1 MMAGLVQEQASVAQP
16 GTKDDFADTIR
27 RVRQVNV
34 GKRTWG
40 RWFRSTISELARGA
54 LPNFSRAPRA
64 PPNNSSCSQRAN
76 TLTLNS
82 RDGIAERAD
91 YSLHRTQD
99 ALTAHIKAAQTRK
112 GVVSD

>member
-34 GKRTWG
+34 GKRTRG
-40 RWFRSTISELARGA
+40 RWFRSTISVRAYGA
-54 LPNFSRAPRA
+54 WPNFGRAPWA
-64 PPNNSSCSQRAN
+64 PTNNSSCSQRAS

-82 RDGIAERAD
+82 RDGIADRAD
-91 YSLHRTQD
+91 YSLHGRED
-99 ALTAHIKAAQTRK
+99 ALTTHIKGAKTRK
-112 GVVSD
+112 